1 MLPKGG
7 SGGAVEDA
15 LELDQD
21 SSQTIPKPWV
31 FPVPKGTLQRIFG
44 TSQVFQG
51 FDNVKPKVTGLTVP
65 LKVRE
70 YYHRGQECLEH
81 GDWEMAVLFFSR
93 ALHLDSQLVDFYAL
107 RAEAYI
113 QLCDF
118 SSAAQNLRRA
128 YSFQPDSKYLER
140 LTFVLYLQGQYLLE
154 HCEFMEALKI
164 FSQAA
169 ELQPENPSFRYRC
182 MACLLALRRHHDC
195 LSLVTKEI
203 KGGTVNADIYI
214 LRARLYNFFQKP
226 DLCYQDLHSALL
238 WDPKHPQ
245 ARVLLKT
252 MVEQS
257 QQAHREAG
265 ALAVQGKLQ
274 LALQR
279 INCAI
284 ENNPLDPNLFLFR
297 GTMYR
302 RLQEFDSAVE
312 DFLKALDMMSDSQ
325 EDMVQQAQRQLLLAY
340 NDFAVHCYTQGA
352 YQEGVL
358 LLNKALKDEQREKG
372 LYINRGDCFFQLGNL
387 AFAEADYQQALALS
401 PRDEGAHTRMG
412 LLQEKMGFCEH
423 KRRQFQKAESHFS
436 VAIQHNPQKA
446 QYYLHRARNR
456 QLLQDTSGARQDVAT
471 VLLLNPNQ
479 PKLFMLMTTLFPG
492 MSVEEVLGSQV
503 AHLARLQLQRP
514 VGRLLRE
521 RELERQ
527 KARDLQLSWSLE
539 EPLLETV
546 EEATPQILWMK
557 RESSKEE
564 DLEEEE
570 EEKENLELSPDR
582 MTSLSDSYPDHT
594 SSGSTLGFRMTSTS
608 EMDTSTSNQ
617 DYQSSPATAAPSSS
631 SSPPKEVFKAKHR
644 KTGKKVALKKVL
656 MENEKEGFPITA
668 LREIK
673 ILQLL
678 KHENVVN
685 LIEICRTKASPY
697 NRCKGSI
704 YLVFD
709 FCEHDLAGLLS
720 NVLVKFTLSEIKKVM
735 QMLLNGLYYIHR
747 NKILH
752 RDMKAANVLITRD
765 GVLKLADF
773 GLARAFSLAKNSQ
786 PNRYTNRVVTLW
798 YRPPELLLGE
808 RDYGPPIDLW
818 GAGCIMAEM
827 WTRSP
832 IMQGNTEQHQLALIS
847 QLCGS
852 ITPEVWPN
860 VDKYELFEKLELV
873 KGQKRKVKDRL
884 KAYVR
889 DPYALDLIDKLL
901 VLDPAQRI
909 DSDDALNHDF
919 FWSDPMPSDLKGMLS
934 THLTSMFE
942 YLAPPR
948 RKGSQITQQST
959 NQSRN
964 PATTN
969 QTEFERVF

>member
-1 MLPKGG
+1 MQRDGPPRAPAPAPRLPAPPIGAAASSGGGGGGG
-7 SGGAVEDA
+7 SGGGGGASA
-15 LELDQD
+15 APAPPGL
-21 SSQTIPKPWV
+21 S
-31 FPVPKGTLQRIFG
+31 GT
-44 TSQVFQG
+44 TS
-51 FDNVKPKVTGLTVP
+51 P
-65 LKVRE
+65 
-70 YYHRGQECLEH
+70 RGP
-81 GDWEMAVLFFSR
+81 GGGR
-93 ALHLDSQLVDFYAL
+93 
-107 RAEAYI
+107 RAEEVG
-113 QLCDF
+113 
-118 SSAAQNLRRA
+118 SAPRGRKWTWRRKWRGRGGA
-128 YSFQPDSKYLER
+128 WS
-140 LTFVLYLQGQYLLE
+140 T
-154 HCEFMEALKI
+154 
-164 FSQAA
+164 AA
-169 ELQPENPSFRYRC
+169 GP
-182 MACLLALRRHHDC
+182 
-195 LSLVTKEI
+195 
-203 KGGTVNADIYI
+203 G
-214 LRARLYNFFQKP
+214 
-226 DLCYQDLHSALL
+226 
-238 WDPKHPQ
+238 
-245 ARVLLKT
+245 
-252 MVEQS
+252 
-257 QQAHREAG
+257 AG
-265 ALAVQGKLQ
+265 A
-274 LALQR
+274 
-279 INCAI
+279 
-284 ENNPLDPNLFLFR
+284 
-297 GTMYR
+297 
-302 RLQEFDSAVE
+302 
-312 DFLKALDMMSDSQ
+312 
-325 EDMVQQAQRQLLLAY
+325 
-340 NDFAVHCYTQGA
+340 
-352 YQEGVL
+352 
-358 LLNKALKDEQREKG
+358 
-372 LYINRGDCFFQLGNL
+372 
-387 AFAEADYQQALALS
+387 
-401 PRDEGAHTRMG
+401 
-412 LLQEKMGFCEH
+412 
-423 KRRQFQKAESHFS
+423 
-436 VAIQHNPQKA
+436 
-446 QYYLHRARNR
+446 
-456 QLLQDTSGARQDVAT
+456 
-471 VLLLNPNQ
+471 
-479 PKLFMLMTTLFPG
+479 
-492 MSVEEVLGSQV
+492 
-503 AHLARLQLQRP
+503 
-514 VGRLLRE
+514 
-521 RELERQ
+521 
-527 KARDLQLSWSLE
+527 
-539 EPLLETV
+539 
-546 EEATPQILWMK
+546 
-557 RESSKEE
+557 
-564 DLEEEE
+564 
-570 EEKENLELSPDR
+570 
-582 MTSLSDSYPDHT
+582 
-594 SSGSTLGFRMTSTS
+594 
-608 EMDTSTSNQ
+608 
-617 DYQSSPATAAPSSS
+617 ATAAAAGGGGGALEAAMAKQYDSVECPFCDEVS
-631 SSPPKEVFKAKHR
+631 KYEKLAKIGQGTFGEVFKAKHR
-644 KTGKKVALKKVL
+644 KTGQKVALKKVL

-720 NVLVKFTLSEIKKVM
+720 NVLVKFTLSEIKRVM

-860 VDKYELFEKLELV
+860 VDKYELFEKLDLV

-964 PATTN
+964 PAATN